1 MRFDELKRRAVYQA
15 VSDADEVDELTP
27 YVDQYINEG
36 YDRMLSIA
44 EKTEPPLLMDED
56 EPALPEWMH
65 PTIADYATFLLLR
78 NGSPQKQ
85 SRGIQFRAAYEETVA
100 RFFRDGGLVG
110 KKSCFD
116 GVYQ

>member
-1 MRFDELKRRAVYQA
+1 VRFYELKQRAVYQA
-15 VSDADEVDELTP
+15 VSDADEVEELTP

-36 YDRMLSIA
+36 YERLLTMAGL
-44 EKTEPPLLMDED
+44 TENPLLLDED
-56 EPALPEWMH
+56 EPVLPEWMH
-65 PTIADYATFLLLR
+65 PAIADYATFLLLR
-78 NGSPQKQ
+78 NGNPQRQ

-110 KKSCFD
+110 KKSYFR